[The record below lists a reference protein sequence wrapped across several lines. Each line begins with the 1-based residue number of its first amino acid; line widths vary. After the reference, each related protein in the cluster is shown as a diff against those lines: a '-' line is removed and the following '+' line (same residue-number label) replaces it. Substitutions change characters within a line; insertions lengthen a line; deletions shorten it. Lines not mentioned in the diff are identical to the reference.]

1 MSTVTNSLN
10 KVFFRQ
16 SATPE
21 HTIASQEAG
30 VVYYGSIVDG
40 GLLIDDSGDGTPIA
54 GPFQTLTPYEDGQR
68 VAFVLRGARPLILS
82 IEGGFTATN
91 QWSGLESIT
100 ESTAEHSAEVEKA
113 LGEAKAALDEEMENL
128 DERLETSRADI
139 TQAQEDA
146 ANLRTAIDLGLMRT
160 GKASSP
166 PAVGKGL
173 TWAVLDEDTGTK
185 VSGLRI
191 ANAAGTEWTPY
202 QLIAEDLM
210 IVGAGGTVRLKDG
223 VVDADVILAN
233 DALYKK
239 LATSEFWA
247 TLATVEN
254 LVVTSK
260 MLGNE
265 IEGKVFKGGLVRG
278 AKVETDALTVGP
290 QVQTETYMTLWESN
304 FNVNTTGWA
313 GILGTIAR
321 VTTPVYEGPGSLRI
335 TYAYPKKRVAAG
347 GLVIPAQVG
356 DVISAW
362 VRTPSAGGYAYIAY
376 DQQQG
381 GGVLRYVGNSKPLPA
396 NTWVRLEN
404 SVSEPGI
411 IEGLEVVFEDTV
423 GSLVYVD
430 LVQARRPQ
438 TSIGAAQFTI
448 SEGGAAL
455 LTAGGKSIVV
465 EDLIDAA
472 LLGPNEIRIGGVVYA
487 RSGTFTTSS
496 LTMTAA
502 GNIFTANI
510 QSYLDALP
518 AAPAGWVRVPSIA
531 RGAGNSTWVTNAS
544 GQWFVAGST
553 TAARAVT
560 VAWQLFKDG

>member
-1 MSTVTNSLN
+1 MRNNLPEGAQPWAKQVNKTLN
-10 KVFFRQ
+10 KNRRKLSRNEANKRSNQVN
-16 SATPE
+16 
-21 HTIASQEAG
+21 IAVGGPRLAKVDASEASNRSN
-30 VVYYGSIVDG
+30 YTRLEDLEGSLG
-40 GLLIDDSGDGTPIA
+40 GT
-54 GPFQTLTPYEDGQR
+54 
-68 VAFVLRGARPLILS
+68 
-82 IEGGFTATN
+82 IEGFDDVLNNEDTGVIPM
-91 QWSGLESIT
+91 LEQQKVRL
-100 ESTAEHSAEVEKA
+100 E
-113 LGEAKAALDEEMENL
+113 EAKAALDEEMENL

-185 VSGLRI
+185 VTGLRI
-191 ANAAGTEWTPY
+191 ANAAGTAWTPY

-210 IVGAGGTVRLKDG
+210 VVGAGGTVRLKNG

-290 QVQTETYMTLWESN
+290 QVQTETYQTLWESN
-304 FNVNTTGWA
+304 FNADTTGWA

-321 VTTPVYEGPGSLRI
+321 VTTPVYEGAGSLRI
-335 TYAYPKKRVAAG
+335 THSYPKKMVAAG
-347 GLVIPAQVG
+347 GLAIPAQVG

-376 DQQQG
+376 YQQQG
-381 GGVLRYVGNSKPLPA
+381 GGVLHYVGNSKPLPA
-396 NTWVRLEN
+396 NTWVQLEN

-411 IEGLEVVFEDTV
+411 IEDLEVVFEETV

-430 LVQARRPQ
+430 LVQVLRPQ

-455 LTAGGKSIVV
+455 LTTGGKSIVV

-472 LLGPNEIRIGGVVYA
+472 QRTAPQMGYHQHSAGIANGAAASGTITFPQPFASPPIVVGTS
-487 RSGTFTTSS
+487 RSGRLNLQINRATATGFTWFLRNDSGEN
-496 LTMTAA
+496 AA
-502 GNIFTANI
+502 
-510 QSYLDALP
+510 QSDS
-518 AAPAGWVRVPSIA
+518 GFQWIA
-531 RGAGNSTWVTNAS
+531 MN
-544 GQWFVAGST
+544 
-553 TAARAVT
+553 
-560 VAWQLFKDG
+560 